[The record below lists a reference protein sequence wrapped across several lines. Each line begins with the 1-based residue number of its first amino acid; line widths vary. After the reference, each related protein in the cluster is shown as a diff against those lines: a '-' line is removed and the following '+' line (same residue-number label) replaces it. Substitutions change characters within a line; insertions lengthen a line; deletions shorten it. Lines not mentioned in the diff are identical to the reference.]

1 MEAGAGVAGLVQHP
15 QALLDVVVD
24 CAQGG
29 HDGGAPEAV
38 GDGGEV
44 GQVSLD
50 AGLQHGLGPGV
61 AQGAPVLVEKLCQL
75 VTHIP
80 ANRSHHSDSDETFP

>member
-1 MEAGAGVAGLVQHP
+1 MEAGAGVAGLVQDP

-24 CAQGG
+24 CAQGS

-44 GQVSLD
+44 
-50 AGLQHGLGPGV
+50 
-61 AQGAPVLVEKLCQL
+61 
-75 VTHIP
+75 
-80 ANRSHHSDSDETFP
+80 